1 MSDDELIIDVPTQN
15 VLTSVTNELNPV
27 TSVTNELTSV
37 TNELNPVTNELT
49 SVTNELTSVKDNIK
63 NYYLDKL
70 NDIYKIIKDNKIFI
84 IHIISDIII
93 FYLCLTYIKNKF
105 NDSLL
110 KINLIRNKLDKL
122 RTQYGLDN

>member
-27 TSVTNELTSV
+27 TSVTNELNPVTS
-37 TNELNPVTNELT
+37 VTNELT

-110 KINLIRNKLDKL
+110 KINLIRNKLDQL